1 MRLVNMDNAEA
12 IQSIPTPSE
21 FSVRSRSSSII
32 SCGTKTSITT
42 LPQFHSQSQ
51 SRPQYQSQTQDETSG
66 IDVLLGRRNFRITAR
81 PGSILSISSF
91 DQPAPPYD
99 GINQHQLT
107 SPTAIPALT
116 EVPTSRAAVQRE
128 VVLQRESALSP
139 NHTESQPRYQ
149 RQPQNEVSTQLNNEF
164 TGHET
169 ELPSPEP
176 TSPISPTFLPIADP
190 DNIISRH
197 YTHIVRTI
205 DNNHRTEISSLQAAH
220 ATELASLRSEIAHLR
235 QSHATEL
242 SSLRHSIDAAYRH
255 VLKTKD
261 AEVESMRSATA
272 MQISSLE
279 SAHGR
284 LLEKLQ
290 AEIEEGKTSREMR
303 EGEMRQEME
312 TAVQKA
318 RNEIEDLWEGRWKDR
333 TNVWKEEGRRREQLL
348 DERVSKERETRD
360 GEWMDGLGTVWPEF
374 VGEIQGLR
382 TRLRVVGSR
391 EIRIRIS

>member
-1 MRLVNMDNAEA
+1 
-12 IQSIPTPSE
+12 
-21 FSVRSRSSSII
+21 
-32 SCGTKTSITT
+32 
-42 LPQFHSQSQ
+42 
-51 SRPQYQSQTQDETSG
+51 
-66 IDVLLGRRNFRITAR
+66 
-81 PGSILSISSF
+81 
-91 DQPAPPYD
+91 
-99 GINQHQLT
+99 
-107 SPTAIPALT
+107 
-116 EVPTSRAAVQRE
+116 
-128 VVLQRESALSP
+128 
-139 NHTESQPRYQ
+139 
-149 RQPQNEVSTQLNNEF
+149 
-164 TGHET
+164 
-169 ELPSPEP
+169 
-176 TSPISPTFLPIADP
+176 
-190 DNIISRH
+190 
-197 YTHIVRTI
+197 
-205 DNNHRTEISSLQAAH
+205 
-220 ATELASLRSEIAHLR
+220 
-235 QSHATEL
+235 
-242 SSLRHSIDAAYRH
+242 
-255 VLKTKD
+255 
-261 AEVESMRSATA
+261 MRSATA